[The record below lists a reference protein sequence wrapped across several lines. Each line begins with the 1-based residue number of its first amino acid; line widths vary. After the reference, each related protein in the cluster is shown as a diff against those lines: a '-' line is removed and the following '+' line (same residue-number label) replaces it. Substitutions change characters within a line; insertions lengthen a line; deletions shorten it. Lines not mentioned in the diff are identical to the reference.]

1 MPKPSIQFLGAAG
14 TVTGSR
20 FLFEHAGKRLL
31 IDAGLFQGL
40 KELRSRNW
48 DDLPVAP
55 ARIDAVLLTHGHIDH
70 CGYLPRLVRQG
81 FAGPVFCTPATAD
94 ILALTLPDSAR
105 LQEEEAAFA
114 NKRGYSRHH
123 PALPLYTEVEAEH
136 ALRKRHVVAYG
147 TPSELVP
154 GMRVTLRPT
163 GHIVGAAFAEIE
175 AGGQRV
181 VFSGDVGGYD
191 CAVMGPPAPLPKG
204 IDHLVVESTYGG
216 RVEEPTPIAA
226 QLERILAPVLRNR
239 GVVVIPAFAIG
250 RTTIVLYW
258 LRTLMESGRI
268 PTAPVYV
275 DSPMATDSVEI
286 YSRYCDELN
295 LRKDVLEDANLCPIR
310 TRDIQLVRSRDDSK
324 RLNALKGPA
333 IFISSSGMASGGRVV
348 HHLAQRLPDPNNLV
362 LLVGYQ
368 AVGTR
373 GRALIE
379 GARYVRMFGVDI
391 PVRAQVASIRGLSAH
406 GDSNE
411 IVQWLKT
418 TDRPPR
424 RTFLV
429 HGEPEAL
436 AAMAVR
442 LEQELKFPTYTPRY
456 LERVELD

>member
-1 MPKPSIQFLGAAG
+1 MKPSIHFLGAAK

-20 FLFEHAGKRLL
+20 FLFEHQGKRLL

-48 DDLPVAP
+48 DDLPIAP

-81 FAGPVFCTPATAD
+81 FSGPVFCTPATAD

-123 PALPLYTEVEAEH
+123 PALPLYTEAEAEH
-136 ALRKRHVVAYG
+136 ALRKRHVIPYG
-147 TPSELVP
+147 QPAELLP
-154 GMRVTLRPT
+154 GMRVTLHPT
-163 GHIVGAAFAEIE
+163 GHILGAAFAVIE
-175 AGGQRV
+175 VGGHRV

-191 CAVMGPPAPLPKG
+191 CAVMGSPAPLPSA

-216 RVEEPTPIAA
+216 RVEEPVPIAT
-226 QLERILAPVLRNR
+226 QLERVLEPVLRNR

-258 LRTLMESGRI
+258 LRTLMESGKI
-268 PTAPVYV
+268 ATAPVYV
-275 DSPMATDSVEI
+275 DSPMATDAVEI

-295 LRKDVLEDANLCPIR
+295 LRRDVLEDANLCPIR

-324 RLNALKGPA
+324 RLNGIKGPA
-333 IFISSSGMASGGRVV
+333 IIISSSGMASGGRVV

-379 GARYVRMFGVDI
+379 GARYVRMFGEDVA
-391 PVRAQVASIRGLSAH
+391 VRAKVASIRGLSAH

-436 AAMAVR
+436 DAMADR
-442 LEQELKFPTYTPRY
+442 LQRELKFPTYTPSY